1 MTPEEADKRIEEL
14 RASNIKCHKFD
25 FRDQKPIPYLKIE
38 VFEIE
43 ITQDSFHWA
52 KGREKQGGDWVDV
65 WKIADWKKN
74 YIFTIGGMCGVES
87 LPFQRE
93 REGKYS
99 YISKARVSRL
109 LPSGGR
115 EGQSA
120 AYEYDAQVRA
130 EEAIVENLVKHERA
144 KANKWKQVDIK
155 YKTEAEKQLLVIQN
169 AKFAPQKADSGAQ
182 KRAIIKMLK
191 FPTPSKELI
200 GVHLFCYKCSPNFD
214 SPDVRNQY
222 LLNDPTRDVFGGGQQ
237 QLSHGAVDADFSVE
251 PSEPEPTKE
260 APGEPAASDSPAG
273 EPDEL
278 WALVHGTGV
287 RALEK
292 VATVV
297 ITLGDDLPELL
308 SFLRGYKAMSSYDR
322 TKAVYEWIMVCDRK
336 VKPTDDPNE
345 MQRVIAYWGG
355 NNS

>member
-1 MTPEEADKRIEEL
+1 MTPEEADRRIAEL
-14 RASNIKCHKFD
+14 RASNVTCHKFD

-43 ITQDSFHWA
+43 ITADSFHWT
-52 KGREKQGGDWVDV
+52 KGREKQGSEWVDV
-65 WKIADWKKN
+65 QKIADWKKN

-130 EEAIVENLVKHERA
+130 EEAIVENQVKHERA
-144 KANKWKQVDIK
+144 KANNWKAVDIK

-191 FPTPSKELI
+191 FPTPSKDLI

-251 PSEPEPTKE
+251 QDEPAQPKATTKEPHASPSE
-260 APGEPAASDSPAG
+260 GDSN
-273 EPDEL
+273 EL
-278 WALVHGTGV
+278 WDLVRATGV

-292 VATVV
+292 VTMVV
-297 ITLGDDLPELL
+297 VTLGDDLPEFL
-308 SFLRGYKAMSSYDR
+308 SFLRGYKVMSSYDR

-345 MQRVIAYWGG
+345 MQRIIHLWGEK
-355 NNS
+355 S